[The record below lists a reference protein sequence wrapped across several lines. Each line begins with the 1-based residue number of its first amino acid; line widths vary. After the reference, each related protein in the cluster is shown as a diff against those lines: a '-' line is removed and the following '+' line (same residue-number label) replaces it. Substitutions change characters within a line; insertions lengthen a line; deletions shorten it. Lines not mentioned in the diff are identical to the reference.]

1 MKFAMSY
8 SCGKDST
15 LAFHKMLEQGH
26 EPVCLVVLVKLQL
39 TGQWVTC
46 PLAFFCIVK
55 RRLIVVILLFNFNNR
70 LDKKVSGYDKK
81 IQAASSIMGISYKST
96 K

>member
-39 TGQWVTC
+39 TGQWA
-46 PLAFFCIVK
+46 LARWPFFV
-55 RRLIVVILLFNFNNR
+55 L
-70 LDKKVSGYDKK
+70 
-81 IQAASSIMGISYKST
+81 
-96 K
+96 